1 MKQSTSKLLDTI
13 ALYVFTLA
21 IAGVGV
27 VGRGYGRRHGGR
39 RPERRAGR

>member
-27 VGRGYGRRHGGR
+27 LLLVKGSST
-39 RPERRAGR
+39 